1 MPGDCSSMVH
11 VLEKYAKSSFDIL
24 GSLPENIAA
33 RILRD
38 FDIPDL
44 LELGLVNLMH
54 LIWLERAAC

>member
-1 MPGDCSSMVH
+1 MVH